1 MSNSRCTTFSS
12 RWVIT
17 LERTTNLN
25 WSTWSWLALVYRRW
39 TKHPNPGQVVGMT
52 PLSPNVNVEQRVRD
66 TSCWGVWFLLSIRL
80 NPWKKKT
87 TLKFGGAWGGKV
99 VQDLNILSIYWKKLW
114 TFPATIWMFPK
125 IGVPQNVWFIME
137 NPIKMDDL
145 GVPIFLETPIY
156 LLTLLKIWQ
165 DRLPNINFRNL
176 DCDHLGKVHSNW
188 HSLDPWGSLPH
199 IYTY

>member
-17 LERTTNLN
+17 LERTPNLN

-87 TLKFGGAWGGKV
+87 ALKFGRAWGGKV

-125 IGVPQNVWFIME
+125 IGGKPPKWMVYFME
-137 NPIKMDDL
+137 NHIKMDDL

-156 LLTLLKIWQ
+156 LL
-165 DRLPNINFRNL
+165 INFRNL
-176 DCDHLGKVHSNW
+176 DCDLAKYIATDIPLIREDLCHISILTKQSNA
-188 HSLDPWGSLPH
+188 
-199 IYTY
+199 